1 MVLNGINNM
10 EPTNQQLEEFIKES
24 NAIEGEYDKQS
35 YLDSIK
41 AWNYLM
47 KQNVLTID
55 VILKTHQLLM
65 KSRKTIPNNQKGVFR
80 TCPVYIGGREA
91 LEYKLVPSC
100 ILMQFCFETM
110 RANPKPD
117 WKKLHILYEK
127 IHPFT
132 DGNGRT
138 GRMFMN
144 WTRIKRC
151 GLPILIIHQGK
162 EQMEYYKWF
171 REIQDI

>member
-1 MVLNGINNM
+1 MVK
-10 EPTNQQLEEFIKES
+10 PTKEEVKSFLLES
-24 NAIEGEYDKQS
+24 NAIEREYS
-35 YLDSIK
+35 YAAYAGALR

-47 KQNVLTID
+47 TQDVLTMD
-55 VILKTHQLLM
+55 VILKTHKILM
-65 KSRKTIPNNQKGVFR
+65 KSRKTIPDSEKGVLR

-91 LEYKLVPSC
+91 MDYRQIGGEL
-100 ILMQFCFETM
+100 LMGFCFETM
-110 RANPKPD
+110 RAQPKPD
-117 WKKLHILYEK
+117 WKSLHVKYEK

-151 GLPILIIHQGK
+151 GLPIMIIHEGW
-162 EQMEYYKWF
+162 EQMDYYRWF
-171 REIQDI
+171 TE